1 MRYGLANGRNAPRR
15 RGQLLP
21 GCAMA
26 LRIRER
32 ISVSSLGLDQLL
44 PNVAMADDNLHN
56 DGNIEAWL
64 STVD

>member
-32 ISVSSLGLDQLL
+32 ISDQLL